1 LTSLAPEAAQSLLTD
16 IKVYGDFSLAL
27 AHIRGGLGVQPAK
40 AEGITTLSPP
50 DQGSVEF
57 ELMLRHPML
66 YPAAAPL
73 DLPLDPT
80 QVFFHQNRKIDGG
93 QNPSRS

>member
-1 LTSLAPEAAQSLLTD
+1 MTSLPPETAQGLLTD

-27 AHIRGGLGVQPAK
+27 AHIRGGLGVQPGK
-40 AEGITTLSPP
+40 DEGIATLSPP

-66 YPAAAPL
+66 YPAAALL

-93 QNPSRS
+93 QNPSRR